1 MRLLIGISIY
11 LILSALLVVPAVRTL
26 KRAHTEHAST
36 RKTATSVLP
45 YLIAS
50 GVLTVAFIIWF
61 VSRLL

>member
-11 LILSALLVVPAVRTL
+11 VVLSAVLVVPAVRSL
-26 KRAHTEHAST
+26 KRAQSQQLPASQ
-36 RKTATSVLP
+36 TAASVLP

-50 GVLTVAFIIWF
+50 GVLTVAFLIWF